1 MIARRSV
8 VRLKRPRVM
17 SARPVR
23 GALIATFAI
32 AAGVVTGLAAA
43 SGIGP
48 FAGLKVQVSHLVQ
61 AAGPTTPL
69 VASALYPLPERAVIH
84 NIIDVYDL
92 APPGASKRTISVAT
106 AFVPTIVFPAG
117 PMSAIE
123 AACESAKN
131 AAQGKPATY
140 IQAIE
145 RQCEAAKQ
153 AYEHAHP

>member
-48 FAGLKVQVSHLVQ
+48 FAGLKVQVPHLVQ

-69 VASALYPLPERAVIH
+69 VASALYPVPERAVIH

-92 APPGASKRTISVAT
+92 APPGASKRTI